1 MAKRNRKTDVPIDLD
16 RTDPDLI
23 REENLAES
31 GGRRLRREIRK
42 HTSTGPK
49 LTGGDVDADWQDA
62 LDVGDEAVGGHA
74 PTPDQDEVD
83 EIGRALGV
91 EADIDE
97 EVHTHEEILSR
108 RDGHRWELD
117 RRSADEETDSAGSE

>member
-1 MAKRNRKTDVPIDLD
+1 MVTRNRKKADAQDVD
-16 RTDPDLI
+16 RADPDLI
-23 REENLAES
+23 QQENLAED
-31 GGRRLRREIRK
+31 GGKRLRREILE
-42 HTSTGPK
+42 HNSTGRQ
-49 LTGGDVDADWQDA
+49 LTGGDIDADWQDA
-62 LDVGDEAVGGHA
+62 EDVGDEAVGGHA

-117 RRSADEETDSAGSE
+117 RRSADEEAEPEE

>member
-1 MAKRNRKTDVPIDLD
+1 MAKQNRKRRDNAQDLD
-16 RTDPDLI
+16 RADPDLI
-23 REENLAES
+23 REENLAEA
-31 GGRRLRREIRK
+31 GGRRLKREILE
-42 HTSTGPK
+42 HNSTGPK
-49 LTGGDVDADWQDA
+49 LTGGDVDADWEDA
-62 LDVGDEAVGGHA
+62 NDVGDEAVGGHA

-97 EVHTHEEILSR
+97 EVHTHEEIFSR

-117 RRSADEETDSAGSE
+117 RRSADDDSESSD